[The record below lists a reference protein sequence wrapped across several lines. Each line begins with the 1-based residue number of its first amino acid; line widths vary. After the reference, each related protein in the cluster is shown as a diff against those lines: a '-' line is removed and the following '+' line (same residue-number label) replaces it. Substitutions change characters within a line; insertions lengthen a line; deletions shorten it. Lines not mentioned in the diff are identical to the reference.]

1 VKEHTKINYN
11 CDNFLLQTTNMLNDA
26 ATLTNS
32 EHSRNLQWTIV
43 TTAQCNSPVQV
54 LALLHVSMH
63 VCVCTRA
70 IVDLI
75 THISVTA
82 MLGFGSKFMD
92 LNNHDQCRT
101 AVPLKIHTNKQN
113 TSTDVER

>member
-1 VKEHTKINYN
+1 
-11 CDNFLLQTTNMLNDA
+11 MLNDA

-63 VCVCTRA
+63 VCVYLCVCVCVCMRT

-75 THISVTA
+75 THISVSS
-82 MLGFGSKFMD
+82 MLGFGSEFMD